1 MKHFSVTTVVLVG
14 RVVQNVTVP
23 NLNENVGFA
32 LLISKR
38 NTIIFISRLLKS
50 QLRPAS

>member
-14 RVVQNVTVP
+14 RVVQNVTVQ

-32 LLISKR
+32 LLVNKR
-38 NTIIFISRLLKS
+38 NTIVFISRFFKS
-50 QLRPAS
+50 QFRPAS